1 MTYLAGSINLSEAI
15 RQALRRYVLENCL
28 FTDDDSRL
36 DDKASFLE
44 TGLLDST
51 GILEIIMFVEETFDI
66 KVLDDEM
73 VPDNLDS
80 VEALIAFVQRK
91 QAAKGSA

>member
-1 MTYLAGSINLSEAI
+1 VTEPI
-15 RQALRRYVLENCL
+15 REALRQYVLENCL
-28 FTDDDSRL
+28 FTDDGSRL

-51 GILEIIMFVEETFDI
+51 GILEIIMFVEDTFDI

-73 VPDNLDS
+73 LPDNLDGIDLL
-80 VEALIAFVQRK
+80 VAYVQRK
-91 QAAKGSA
+91 QAEKGAAP